1 MANSLNQ
8 DQLCLIMNAEGV
20 WEDKTTAIAQY
31 SLDNVKGLVMI
42 SYKNSPRRRYQYKQD
57 RVKIFSAEKILNT
70 PETEVRVG
78 GQLLPNLESVVK
90 FEGFYVVVSRGIR
103 KLYPESQVAIEKNIA
118 AIPACAAALDYFR
131 EIADLISIK
140 TDDGQALLTRQ
151 YQHLARVSD
160 SSVLGAYLI
169 PESPLKESKE
179 SKALIYPFGTNVSQK
194 AAVEKVFGSQLTLI
208 QGPPGTGKTQTIL
221 NIIANA
227 VRFGQS
233 IAIVSNN
240 NAATQNVLEKLKG
253 HDLNFFVAA
262 LGKRANKEEFI
273 ESQHGYPEWLAGA
286 KKNDR
291 ALVKL
296 ETRITEL
303 SKTFDDLILAN
314 NDRAILLRKIH
325 RIQTEAEL
333 QRKLIPE
340 EHISGLSS
348 KSRGYKPNQL
358 LALLVECE
366 ENGAETRT
374 GFLWSIYETLRY
386 GLFKRKLRRELL
398 SLGPLILRSLYY
410 EKYLGELQ
418 AQLRGIERILTRN
431 DFEAV
436 QKALKETSMALF
448 RALLSAR
455 FSEKHRPIFDD
466 SDLKNKYEQILKEY
480 PVVMSTTHS
489 LKTSLSPECLYD
501 FVIIDEA
508 SQVDVATGALV
519 LSCAQRAVI
528 VGDEKQLP
536 NVIPDSTKEKAL
548 AIWRKFNLQSAAWN
562 YAEHSLLSSATAVW
576 PQASNVLLREHYRC
590 HPQIA
595 GFFNEQFYG
604 DQLIVMTRD
613 GGEADAMAAVFTVA
627 GNHARGHINQRQI
640 DVIRQEI
647 LPMLRAK
654 GISEI
659 GIIAP
664 YKAQVAVLRKH
675 LGDTAEIDTVHGFQ
689 GREKQAIILSTVDNE
704 IGDFVDDPKML
715 NVAVSR
721 AQRSFTVVLARGQN
735 LFSTN
740 FGDLVRYIRRHKQT
754 LRYSQIRSVFDLL
767 YSSYSSVRQRFLK
780 RRGRTSIWDSES
792 LAETVIQDILES
804 SEFRRMRLACMRHVP
819 LAWLGLDNTRFT
831 DRELEFVKN
840 PWAHVDMLIF
850 DSVEKTPLVAIEVD
864 GWAFHRPGSLQAIR
878 DELKNSIFNQSGVPL
893 IRLSTT
899 GSGEAATVAAALR
912 QATSTPPE
920 HGNFA

>member
-8 DQLCLIMNAEGV
+8 DQLCLILNAEGV
-20 WEDKTTAIAQY
+20 WEDKTTAISQY
-31 SLDNVKGLVMI
+31 TIDRAKSLVRI
-42 SYKNSPRRRYQYKQD
+42 SYKNSPRRRYQYKQE
-57 RVKIFSAEKILNT
+57 RVRILSAEKVLNVA
-70 PETEVRVG
+70 ETQVRVD
-78 GQLLPNLESVVK
+78 GQLLPHLVSAVK
-90 FEGFYVVVSRGIR
+90 FKGFYVVVSRGIR
-103 KLYPESQVAIEKNIA
+103 KIYPESQVAIEKNIA
-118 AIPACAAALDYFR
+118 AIPTCAAALDYFR

-140 TDDGQALLTRQ
+140 TDDGQALLTKQ

-160 SSVLGAYLI
+160 ASVLGAYLM
-169 PESPLKESKE
+169 PDSPLKESQE
-179 SKALIYPFGTNVSQK
+179 AKALMYPFGTNVSQK
-194 AAVEKVFGSQLTLI
+194 AAVEKVFGSQVTLI

-233 IAIVSNN
+233 VAIVSNN

-253 HDLNFFVAA
+253 HDLDFFVAT

-286 KKNDR
+286 KKNEK
-291 ALVKL
+291 ALAKL
-296 ETRITEL
+296 ETKIAEQ
-303 SKTFDDLILAN
+303 SKTFDDLIQAN
-314 NDRAILLRKIH
+314 NDRAVLLGKIH

-348 KSRGYKPNQL
+348 KSRGYNANQL
-358 LALLVECE
+358 LALLIECE
-366 ENGAETRT
+366 ENGAEART

-418 AQLRGIERILTRN
+418 AQLRRLERILTKN
-431 DFEAV
+431 DFEVV
-436 QKALKETSMALF
+436 QKTLRETSMELF

-455 FSEKHRPIFDD
+455 FSEKHRPIFSD
-466 SDLKNKYEQILKEY
+466 SDLKKEYEQILKEY

-528 VGDEKQLP
+528 VGDGKQLP
-536 NVIPDSTKEKAL
+536 NVIPEETKEKAL
-548 AIWRKFNLQSAAWN
+548 AIWRKFHLQSAAWN
-562 YAEHSLLSSATAVW
+562 YAEHSLLSSAMAVW

-595 GFFNEQFYG
+595 GFFNEQFYA

-613 GGEADAMAAVFTVA
+613 GGEADAMAAVFTVE

-647 LPMLRAK
+647 LPMLRSK

-675 LGDTAEIDTVHGFQ
+675 LGDTVEIDTVHGFQ

-754 LRYSQIRSVFDLL
+754 LTYSQVRSVFDLL
-767 YSSYSSVRQRFLK
+767 YASYSAVRQRFLK
-780 RRGRTSIWDSES
+780 GRGRTSIWDSES
-792 LAETVIQDILES
+792 LAETVIQDILQS
-804 SEFRRMRLACMRHVP
+804 PEFRRMRLACMRHVP
-819 LAWLGLDNTRFT
+819 LAWLGLDETRFT
-831 DRELEFVKN
+831 ERELEFVKN

-878 DELKNSIFNQSGVPL
+878 DEIKNSIFSQSTLPL

-899 GSGEAATVAAALR
+899 GSGEAPTVAAALR
-912 QATSTPPE
+912 EVTGSRA
-920 HGNFA
+920 